1 MKRVAIAT
9 GLFVAA
15 AAAAIGAAG
24 AAEAAP
30 TCPAPIVTVS
40 PTQNVSQ
47 DGTLTITAQHLLCN
61 AKPGQTGTVYFSLHY
76 PHYGAD
82 YSTNN
87 LTVPNSGNLTYAW
100 KLSSSFFTAPAGTK
114 ITLGGLVSSPAGD
127 KDLTGP
133 TITLAAPPPGAGR
146 ETAGYNGAPTNGAP
160 TAVPAGHVD
169 TSPTSAVSMWET
181 GALVL
186 GGVGLLGA
194 GVATATRRR
203 GAAKH

>member
-1 MKRVAIAT
+1 MKRLAMAT

-15 AAAAIGAAG
+15 ATAAIGAAG

-30 TCPAPIVTVS
+30 TCPAPVVTVS

-47 DGTLTITAQHLLCN
+47 DGTLTISAQHLLCN
-61 AKPGQTGTVYFSLHY
+61 AKTGTVGFYLHY

-82 YSTNN
+82 ASTND
-87 LTVPNSGNLTYAW
+87 LTIPSSGNLTYPW

-114 ITLGGLVSSPAGD
+114 LTLGGLVSTPGGAGAT
-127 KDLTGP
+127 LTGP

-169 TSPTSAVSMWET
+169 PSSTSAVSMWET

-203 GAAKH
+203 GAARH